1 MVDAEFVFSTHQIRV
16 RLPHRVPV
24 RVLVEVP
31 GPELGREPLPDLGVG
46 EGVAGADVQ
55 LVQGL
60 PLLVGAL
67 HELGGLWRKCI
78 FDVFKSD
85 RISKVRRQNHQ
96 RKRNSALVGKRIW
109 TLDLRVFSHK
119 NITIHI
125 ISTLEKILFL
135 SRLPAASSSC
145 SWSI

>member
-1 MVDAEFVFSTHQIRV
+1 MSEAKLVKRVKCRVCFSTHQIRV

-46 EGVAGADVQ
+46 ERVAGADVK

-67 HELGGLWRKCI
+67 NELGGLGRK
-78 FDVFKSD
+78 
-85 RISKVRRQNHQ
+85 
-96 RKRNSALVGKRIW
+96 
-109 TLDLRVFSHK
+109 
-119 NITIHI
+119 
-125 ISTLEKILFL
+125 
-135 SRLPAASSSC
+135 
-145 SWSI
+145 